1 MLIDFHTHAF
11 PERIAER
18 AMKKLSFEGGGLVP
32 QTSGSAASKKEEM
45 KKALKKENN

>member
-32 QTSGSAASKKEEM
+32 QTRGTAASLKEEM
-45 KKALKKENN
+45 K